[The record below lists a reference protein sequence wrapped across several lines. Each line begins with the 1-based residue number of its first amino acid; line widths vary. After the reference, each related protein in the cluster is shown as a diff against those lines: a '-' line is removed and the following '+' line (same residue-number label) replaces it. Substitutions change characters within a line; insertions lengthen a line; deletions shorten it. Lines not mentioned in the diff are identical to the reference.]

1 MQTMSAM
8 PLRRSP
14 DVPRIDVRGL
24 SKTFQLAGTAIE
36 AVRDV
41 SFSVRRGEFVALLG
55 PSGSG
60 KSTVLNMIATLI
72 KPSSGQILIDGTP
85 VVAGKATPN
94 VGYVFQRDTLFPWR
108 TVADNIGYGLQ
119 LAGVPEPE
127 RKQRIAACV
136 AQAGLQGFEH
146 AYPSALSGG
155 MRQRAALMRTLVVEP
170 QVLLMDE
177 PFGAL
182 DTHTKIDMHDVL
194 LRIWDRE
201 QQTVLVRD
209 PRPRRGADAGRP
221 HHPVFGA
228 ARPDQGH
235 VRGGFCPAARRGE
248 GARDPALRRTVPA
261 YLALARGGIRQGPQP
276 MRRPRRP
283 VSTLA
288 WQALICV
295 AVLSIWQW
303 GYDLHGRFPWVVPDL
318 LDPYFVS
325 KPSEIFEHF
334 LILSCLKS
342 KLGVFNGW
350 FNGDF
355 GRCMARYDNNLWVA
369 TAVTL
374 KNTFFGFVTGVSSGF
389 AVGLILGRSDRLSA
403 IFQPFITAVNS
414 IPRIALAPIIVLAFG
429 IGDTSKVVTSWIV
442 VVFLVFF
449 NTFEGARSIDEGF
462 VNVARL
468 LGASEWQITR
478 TVVIPSTMAWV
489 FASLSPA
496 ISFALI
502 GVIVGEFI
510 GAERG
515 IGRLIIESESR
526 AEASGMMVAVI
537 VLMLVGVALSA
548 MIWRL
553 QAYLLRWQQHNL
565 VE

>member
-1 MQTMSAM
+1 
-8 PLRRSP
+8 
-14 DVPRIDVRGL
+14 
-24 SKTFQLAGTAIE
+24 
-36 AVRDV
+36 
-41 SFSVRRGEFVALLG
+41 
-55 PSGSG
+55 
-60 KSTVLNMIATLI
+60 
-72 KPSSGQILIDGTP
+72 
-85 VVAGKATPN
+85 
-94 VGYVFQRDTLFPWR
+94 
-108 TVADNIGYGLQ
+108 
-119 LAGVPEPE
+119 
-127 RKQRIAACV
+127 
-136 AQAGLQGFEH
+136 
-146 AYPSALSGG
+146 
-155 MRQRAALMRTLVVEP
+155 
-170 QVLLMDE
+170 
-177 PFGAL
+177 
-182 DTHTKIDMHDVL
+182 
-194 LRIWDRE
+194 
-201 QQTVLVRD
+201 
-209 PRPRRGADAGRP
+209 
-221 HHPVFGA
+221 
-228 ARPDQGH
+228 
-235 VRGGFCPAARRGE
+235 
-248 GARDPALRRTVPA
+248 
-261 YLALARGGIRQGPQP
+261 
-276 MRRPRRP
+276 
-283 VSTLA
+283 
-288 WQALICV
+288 
-295 AVLSIWQW
+295 
-303 GYDLHGRFPWVVPDL
+303 VPDL

-342 KLGVFNGW
+342 KLGVLNGW
-350 FNGDF
+350 FNGEF
-355 GRCMARYDNNLWVA
+355 AKCMARNENNLWIA

-389 AVGLILGRSDRLSA
+389 AAGLILGRSDRLSA

-515 IGRLIIESESR
+515 IGRLIIESEAR

-548 MIWRL
+548 MIRRL
-553 QAYLLRWQQHNL
+553 QAYLLRWQQHNM

>member
-1 MQTMSAM
+1 MK
-8 PLRRSP
+8 
-14 DVPRIDVRGL
+14 PRGSL
-24 SKTFQLAGTAIE
+24 S
-36 AVRDV
+36 
-41 SFSVRRGEFVALLG
+41 
-55 PSGSG
+55 
-60 KSTVLNMIATLI
+60 
-72 KPSSGQILIDGTP
+72 
-85 VVAGKATPN
+85 
-94 VGYVFQRDTLFPWR
+94 
-108 TVADNIGYGLQ
+108 
-119 LAGVPEPE
+119 
-127 RKQRIAACV
+127 
-136 AQAGLQGFEH
+136 
-146 AYPSALSGG
+146 
-155 MRQRAALMRTLVVEP
+155 
-170 QVLLMDE
+170 
-177 PFGAL
+177 
-182 DTHTKIDMHDVL
+182 
-194 LRIWDRE
+194 IW
-201 QQTVLVRD
+201 
-209 PRPRRGADAGRP
+209 G
-221 HHPVFGA
+221 
-228 ARPDQGH
+228 
-235 VRGGFCPAARRGE
+235 
-248 GARDPALRRTVPA
+248 
-261 YLALARGGIRQGPQP
+261 
-276 MRRPRRP
+276 
-283 VSTLA
+283 

-303 GYDLHGRFPWVVPDL
+303 GYDLHASLPWLVPDL

-325 KPSEIFEHF
+325 KPSEIFQHF

-350 FNGDF
+350 FNGDIAK
-355 GRCMARYDNNLWVA
+355 CMARTENNLWVA
-369 TAVTL
+369 TGITL
-374 KNTFFGFVTGVSSGF
+374 KNTFFGFVTGVLSGF
-389 AVGLILGRSDRLSA
+389 AAGLILGRSDRLSA

-515 IGRLIIESESR
+515 IGRLIIESEAR

-548 MIWRL
+548 LIRRL
-553 QAYLLRWQQHNL
+553 QTYLLRWQQHNMA
-565 VE
+565 E